1 MTPPTQARDSRLLSL
16 ASDLH
21 RLTEKIDQYLPNFKL
36 RWNFNL
42 LLKFEL
48 FIIIMTV
55 IFLYL
60 YRIQPYL
67 VLTSQAVQEEQR
79 INQEISMTLLKRYKE
94 QLSSLES
101 WWQDH
106 VPPTTELSKI
116 VDALNPTPERQVI
129 GAIKVGEISAKDGY
143 HEVQIE
149 TSFQGD
155 YVTLEAWIKHI
166 ETFPFLIQ
174 IDKIELKPHPN
185 EDFSKANIPSPPLL
199 ATVILR
205 AILKQGY
212 TSSSSRIGQ

>member
-1 MTPPTQARDSRLLSL
+1 MGRNPTMTPPTQARDSRLLSL

-94 QLSSLES
+94 QLSSL
-101 WWQDH
+101 
-106 VPPTTELSKI
+106 
-116 VDALNPTPERQVI
+116 
-129 GAIKVGEISAKDGY
+129 
-143 HEVQIE
+143 
-149 TSFQGD
+149 
-155 YVTLEAWIKHI
+155 
-166 ETFPFLIQ
+166 
-174 IDKIELKPHPN
+174 
-185 EDFSKANIPSPPLL
+185 
-199 ATVILR
+199 
-205 AILKQGY
+205 
-212 TSSSSRIGQ
+212 